1 MVTSTSERAS
11 TISGEVRAPSVLAV
25 LVVHDGA
32 AWLRECL
39 QALAAQT
46 HPRLGVVAVDVGSSD
61 GSDALLRQAL
71 GDARVLSVGA
81 DVGMAG
87 ALRSAL
93 DLPAA
98 HAADYVLMLHDD
110 TALAPD
116 AVARMVDAAQGIA
129 GLEHVGIVGPK
140 VVDWDDPKVLR
151 DVGGSTDRFGHPYS
165 PLQEDE
171 MDQGQYDRVLE
182 VLYVSS
188 CAMLVSRG
196 AWQRTGAFD
205 ERLDGHHDDLD
216 FCWRARLAGFRVLMT
231 PLAQVRHRQARA
243 AGARGREA
251 GHGGQ
256 YQAERA
262 ALAAMLKNYGVW
274 SLLWLLPLH
283 AVIGVLRLV
292 SLTLSRRFEDAYELA
307 SAWTWNLV
315 HLPSTLRRRVRAQS
329 VRSVGDG
336 AVRRFMQSALI
347 RMPRW
352 FQQAER
358 ILEEQLEDEGTR
370 VPVRARA
377 LSLGSQHPVL
387 VGWVFGAAVALLSY
401 RVLMSAP
408 ALEGGAL
415 PAFPGPATT
424 YFGELLSAV
433 RTTGLGGTS
442 AASPALALLG
452 ALAWLPGFGGAVV
465 AKLLLGALPPLA
477 ALVLYR
483 GLARQTGDRVAAV
496 VAGVTLALSAFV
508 FWAFSDGRIALL
520 AAVVVIAAVFDRV
533 DQAFGE
539 RPSAPIRFVVATGA
553 IVALG
558 LAFAPGVGLA
568 IAAMV
573 IAAIVTGPRRIGGLL
588 LLVAAAAVA
597 SALVFPLV
605 PAFVRYPG
613 AALGSWV
620 GAADLLR
627 LGRLAPGPGPGT
639 WAVAWF
645 VPVAAGIAF
654 SLVGPDL
661 RLRAWRGV
669 VLALLGTLL
678 AWASA
683 AGWLPP
689 AMTNAPVYVALA
701 AVAEAAV
708 IAYGVATIGAGMG
721 RQAFGYRQ
729 IAVGALGIVLLVG
742 LAGQI
747 LQAALGGWAIGP
759 NGLPSAW
766 PVVANAP
773 VDARVL
779 WIGRPEPGRFPA
791 PGGDPI
797 GVVDA
802 GPASIRFGITDRD
815 GASVLDLARPDGG
828 AGYQFVRAA
837 LSALLSGGT
846 SHAGALLA
854 PLGVRFVVAGAGD
867 VPPDVRDRLDAQI
880 DLDLVPAEGLVIFR
894 NARALPPAFVTDDR
908 TFARAARASR
918 LVDVAA
924 LGDVAALAMRPS
936 GSSWTSTSG
945 GGFGYVADQRASGWR
960 VTTPEG
966 EQSTSPA
973 FGWAIG
979 FEAPPGA
986 FRLTYEDQGVRT
998 AAIAVLGVLWLG
1010 VLWLTRRP
1018 GSR

>member
-11 TISGEVRAPSVLAV
+11 TSGAVRAASVLVV

-39 QALAAQT
+39 QSLAAQT

-71 GDARVLSVGA
+71 GDARVLSVAAG
-81 DVGMAG
+81 VGIAG
-87 ALRSAL
+87 ALRAAL

-98 HAADYVLMLHDD
+98 HAADYVLILHDD
-110 TALAPD
+110 AALAPD
-116 AVARMVDAAQGIA
+116 AVARMVDAAEGIA
-129 GLEHVGIVGPK
+129 GLDHVGVVGPK

-171 MDQGQYDRVLE
+171 LDQGQYDRVLE

-188 CAMLVSRG
+188 CAMLVSRE

-205 ERLDGHHDDLD
+205 ERLDGYHDDLD

-231 PLAQVRHRQARA
+231 PLAQVRHREARA
-243 AGARGREA
+243 TGVRGRDA
-251 GHGGQ
+251 LHGGQ

-262 ALAAMLKNYGVW
+262 ALAAMLKNYGLL

-283 AVIGVLRLV
+283 VVIGMLRLI

-329 VRSVGDG
+329 VRSTGDG
-336 AVRRFMQSALI
+336 AVRRFMQSTLI

-358 ILEEQLEDEGTR
+358 IFEEQLGEER
-370 VPVRARA
+370 EHVPVRARA
-377 LSLGSQHPVL
+377 LSLGTQHPAL
-387 VGWVFGAAVALLSY
+387 VGWLVGAGLALLAY
-401 RVLMSAP
+401 RVLNSAP
-408 ALEGGAL
+408 TLEGGAL
-415 PAFPGPATT
+415 PAFPGPPAS

-433 RTTGLGGTS
+433 RTTELGGTY

-452 ALAWLPGFGGAVV
+452 ALASVPEAGGAVV
-465 AKLLLGALPPLA
+465 AKVLLGVLPPLA

-483 GLARQTGDRVAAV
+483 SLARQTGDRVAAV
-496 VAGVTLALSAFV
+496 VAGVTFVLSAVV
-508 FWAFSDGRIALL
+508 FWAFSDGRISLL
-520 AAVVVIAAVFDRV
+520 AGLVAIAALFDRA
-533 DQAFGE
+533 DLAFAE
-539 RPSAPIRFVVATGA
+539 RPSAPTRFVVATGA
-553 IVALG
+553 IFALG
-558 LAFAPGVGLA
+558 VAFAPGLA
-568 IAAMV
+568 LAA
-573 IAAIVTGPRRIGGLL
+573 AAIVVAGVVTGPHRIRGLL
-588 LLVAAAAVA
+588 LFLASSAVA
-597 SALVFPLV
+597 GVLVFPLL
-605 PAFVRYPG
+605 PAFATSPG
-613 AALGSWV
+613 PAFGSWV
-620 GAADLLR
+620 GVADLVR

-639 WAVAWF
+639 WVVAWF
-645 VPVAAGIAF
+645 VPVAATIAF
-654 SLVGPDL
+654 SLVGPSS
-661 RLRAWRGV
+661 RRRAWRAV
-669 VLALLGTLL
+669 VLAVLGTFL

-683 AGWLPP
+683 AGWLPF
-689 AMTNAPVYVALA
+689 AMSNAPMYVGLA
-701 AVAEAAV
+701 AAAEASV
-708 IAYGVATIGAGMG
+708 IGYGVATIGAGIG

-729 IAVGALGIVLLVG
+729 IAVAALGLVLLIG
-742 LAGQI
+742 LAGQA
-747 LQAALGGWAIGP
+747 LQAALGGWAIGA

-773 VDARVL
+773 ADARVL

-791 PGGDPI
+791 PGGDPM

-802 GPASIRFGITDRD
+802 GGASVRYGITDRD
-815 GASVLDLARPDGG
+815 GASILDLARPAGG
-828 AGYQFVRAA
+828 PGYDYVRAA
-837 LSALLSGGT
+837 VAELLSGGT

-854 PLGVRFVVAGAGD
+854 PLGVRFVVAASGD
-867 VPPDVRDRLDAQI
+867 VSPEARDRLDAQL
-880 DLDLVPAEGLVIFR
+880 DLDLVPAEGLVIYR
-894 NARALPPAFVTDDR
+894 NARALPPAFVTTDR
-908 TFARAARASR
+908 SFTRAARSSR
-918 LVDVAA
+918 LIDVAR
-924 LGDVAALAMRPS
+924 LGEVATSPMRSS
-936 GSSWTSTSG
+936 GTSWSATSP
-945 GGFGYVADQRASGWR
+945 GGFGFVADQDASGWHA
-960 VTTPEG
+960 TTPSG
-966 EQSTSPA
+966 ERSTSPA

-979 FEAPPGA
+979 FEAPAGA
-986 FRLTYEDQGVRT
+986 LALTYDDQVVRT
-998 AAIAVLGVLWLG
+998 TEVALLGLLWLG

>member
-1 MVTSTSERAS
+1 MVTSASERAS
-11 TISGEVRAPSVLAV
+11 TSEAVRAPSVLAV

-39 QALAAQT
+39 QSLAAQT

-81 DVGMAG
+81 EVGIGG
-87 ALRSAL
+87 AFHVAL

-98 HAADYVLMLHDD
+98 HAADYVLVLHDD
-110 TALAPD
+110 AALAPD

-129 GLEHVGIVGPK
+129 GLEHVGVVGPK

-205 ERLDGHHDDLD
+205 ERLDGYHDDLD

-231 PLAQVRHRQARA
+231 PLAQVRHRDARA
-243 AGARGREA
+243 TGVGGRDA
-251 GHGGQ
+251 LHGGQ

-262 ALAAMLKNYGVW
+262 ALAAMLKNYGLL

-283 AVIGVLRLV
+283 VVIGILRLI

-329 VRSVGDG
+329 VRSVRDG
-336 AVRRFMQSALI
+336 AVRRFMQSTLI

-358 ILEEQLEDEGTR
+358 IFEEQLGEER
-370 VPVRARA
+370 EHVPVRARA
-377 LSLGSQHPVL
+377 LSLGTEHPVL
-387 VGWVFGAAVALLSY
+387 VGWLVAAGLALLAY
-401 RVLMSAP
+401 RVLSAP
-408 ALEGGAL
+408 TLEGGAL
-415 PAFPGPATT
+415 PAFPGPPAR
-424 YFGELLSAV
+424 YIGELLSAV
-433 RTTGLGGTS
+433 RTTGLGGTY
-442 AASPALALLG
+442 AASPALALFG
-452 ALAWLPGFGGAVV
+452 ALASVPGADGAVV
-465 AKLLLGALPPLA
+465 AKVLLGVLPPLA

-483 GLARQTGDRVAAV
+483 GLTRQTGDRVAAV
-496 VAGVTLALSAFV
+496 VAGITFALSAVV
-508 FWAFSDGRIALL
+508 FWAFSDGRISLL
-520 AAVVVIAAVFDRV
+520 AGFVAIAALFDRV
-533 DQAFGE
+533 DVAFGE
-539 RPSAPIRFVVATGA
+539 RPSASVRFVVATGA
-553 IVALG
+553 TVALG
-558 LAFAPGVGLA
+558 VAFAPGVALA
-568 IAAMV
+568 A
-573 IAAIVTGPRRIGGLL
+573 AAIVVAAVVTGPRRIRGLL
-588 LLVAAAAVA
+588 LLLASAAVA
-597 SALVFPLV
+597 GVLVFPLL
-605 PAFVRYPG
+605 PAFAMSPG
-613 AALGSWV
+613 PAFGSWV
-620 GAADLLR
+620 GVADLVR

-639 WAVAWF
+639 WVVAWF
-645 VPVAAGIAF
+645 VPVAATIAF
-654 SLVGPDL
+654 SLVGPSS
-661 RLRAWRGV
+661 RRRAWRAV
-669 VLALLGTLL
+669 VLAVLGTFL

-683 AGWLPP
+683 AGWLPF
-689 AMTNAPVYVALA
+689 AMSNAPIYVGLA
-701 AVAEAAV
+701 AVAEVAV
-708 IAYGVATIGAGMG
+708 IGYGIATIGAGIG

-729 IAVGALGIVLLVG
+729 IAVGALGLVLLVG
-742 LAGQI
+742 LASQA
-747 LQAALGGWAIGP
+747 LQAALGGWAIGA

-773 VDARVL
+773 TDARVL
-779 WIGRPEPGRFPA
+779 WIGLPEPGRFPA

-797 GVVDA
+797 GVADA
-802 GPASIRFGITDRD
+802 GRASVRYGITDRD

-828 AGYQFVRAA
+828 PGYDYVRAVVTE
-837 LSALLSGGT
+837 LVSGGT
-846 SHAGALLA
+846 SHMGALLA
-854 PLGVRFVVAGAGD
+854 PLGVRFVVAGSGD
-867 VPPDVRDRLDAQI
+867 VSPEARDRLDAQL
-880 DLDLVPAEGLVIFR
+880 DLDLVPAEGLVIYR
-894 NARALPPAFVTDDR
+894 NARALPPAFVTMDR
-908 TFARAARASR
+908 PFARAARSSR
-918 LVDVAA
+918 LIDVAS
-924 LGDVAALAMRPS
+924 LGDVATSAMRPS
-936 GSSWTSTSG
+936 GTSWSATSS
-945 GGFGYVADQRASGWR
+945 GGFGYVADQRAAAWH
-960 VTTPEG
+960 VKTPNG
-966 EQSTSPA
+966 ERPTSPA

-979 FEAPPGA
+979 FEAPSGA
-986 FRLTYEDQGVRT
+986 FALTYDDQDVRT
-998 AAIAVLGVLWLG
+998 VEVALLGALWLG

>member
-1 MVTSTSERAS
+1 MVASTSERAS
-11 TISGEVRAPSVLAV
+11 ISGEVGAPSVLAV

-39 QALAAQT
+39 RALAAQT
-46 HPRLGVVAVDVGSSD
+46 HPRLGVLAVDVGSSD

-71 GDARVLSVGA
+71 GDARVLNVGA
-81 DVGMAG
+81 DDGIAG
-87 ALRSAL
+87 ALRAAL

-98 HAADYVLMLHDD
+98 HAADYVLVLHDD
-110 TALAPD
+110 AALAPD

-140 VVDWDDPKVLR
+140 VVDWHDPKVLR
-151 DVGGSTDRFGHPYS
+151 DVGRSTDRFGHPYS

-196 AWQRTGAFD
+196 VWQRAGGFD

-231 PLAQVRHRQARA
+231 PLAQVRHRDARA
-243 AGARGREA
+243 TGDRGRET

-262 ALAAMLKNYGVW
+262 ALAAMLKNYGLA

-283 AVIGVLRLV
+283 VVIGVLRLV
-292 SLTLSRRFEDAYELA
+292 SLTVSRRFEDAYELA
-307 SAWTWNLV
+307 AAWTWNLV

-329 VRSVGDG
+329 VRTVGDG

-358 ILEEQLEDEGTR
+358 IFEEQLEDEDAH

-387 VGWVFGAAVALLSY
+387 VGWVVGAAVALLSY
-401 RVLMSAP
+401 RVLISVP
-408 ALEGGAL
+408 RLEGGAL
-415 PAFPGPATT
+415 PDFPGPATA
-424 YFGELLSAV
+424 YFGELLSAI

-452 ALAWLPGFGGAVV
+452 AVAWLPGFDGAVV

-483 GLARQTGDRVAAV
+483 GLARQTGDRVSAV
-496 VAGVTLALSAFV
+496 VAGVTLALSAVV
-508 FWAFSDGRIALL
+508 FWAFSDGRIELL
-520 AAVVVIAAVFDRV
+520 AGIVLIAALFDRI

-553 IVALG
+553 FVALG
-558 LAFAPGVGLA
+558 LAFAPGIGLA

-573 IAAIVTGPRRIGGLL
+573 LAAIVTGPRRAGGLAL
-588 LLVAAAAVA
+588 LLAAGVVGGV
-597 SALVFPLV
+597 LVFPLL

-613 AALGSWV
+613 QSLGAWV
-620 GAADLLR
+620 GAAELLR

-654 SLVGPDL
+654 SLVGPGL
-661 RLRAWRGV
+661 RRRAWRAV
-669 VLALLGTLL
+669 IVALLGTFL

-683 AGWLPP
+683 AGWLPS
-689 AMTNAPVYVALA
+689 ALSNAPVYVALA

-708 IAYGVATIGAGMG
+708 IGYGVATIGAGIG

-729 IAVGALGIVLLVG
+729 VGVVALGVVLLVG
-742 LAGQI
+742 LAGQV
-747 LQAALGGWAIGP
+747 LQAALGGWAIGA

-797 GVVDA
+797 GVVEA
-802 GPASIRFGITDRD
+802 GAASVRYAITDRD

-828 AGYQFVRAA
+828 PGYQYVRAT
-837 LSALLSGGT
+837 LSAVLAGGT

-867 VPPDVRDRLDAQI
+867 VPPAVRGRLDAQL

-894 NARALPPAFVTDDR
+894 NARVLPTAFVTDDR
-908 TFARAARASR
+908 AFARAARASD
-918 LVDVAA
+918 LVGVAA
-924 LGDVAALAMRPS
+924 LGDVAASPMHPS
-936 GSSWTSTSG
+936 GSSWTSSSG
-945 GGFGYVADQRASGWR
+945 EGFGYLADQHASGWR
-960 VTTPEG
+960 ATTQEG
-966 EQSTSPA
+966 PRPTSAA

-979 FEAPPGA
+979 FQAPPGPI
-986 FRLTYEDQGVRT
+986 RLSYDDHGLRT
-998 AAIAVLGVLWLG
+998 AAIAILGVLWIG

>member
-11 TISGEVRAPSVLAV
+11 IAGEVRAPSVLAV

-71 GDARVLSVGA
+71 GDSRVLSVEA
-81 DVGMAG
+81 DDGMAG
-87 ALRSAL
+87 ALRAAL

-98 HAADYVLMLHDD
+98 QAADYVLVLHDD
-110 TALAPD
+110 AALAPD

-151 DVGGSTDRFGHPYS
+151 DVGRSTDRFGHPYS

-205 ERLDGHHDDLD
+205 ERLDGHYDDLD

-231 PLAQVRHRQARA
+231 PLAQVRHRDARA
-243 AGARGREA
+243 AGARGRE

-283 AVIGVLRLV
+283 AVIGVVRLV

-336 AVRRFMQSALI
+336 AVRRFMQSTLI

-358 ILEEQLEDEGTR
+358 IFEEQLEEEGAR

-377 LSLGSQHPVL
+377 MSLGSQHPVL
-387 VGWVFGAAVALLSY
+387 VAWVVGGAVALLSY

-408 ALEGGAL
+408 ALQGGAL

-424 YFGELLSAV
+424 YFAELLSAV

-452 ALAWLPGFGGAVV
+452 ALAWLPGFDGAVV

-483 GLARQTGDRVAAV
+483 GLARQTGDRVAGV
-496 VAGVTLALSAFV
+496 VGGVTLALSAVV
-508 FWAFSDGRIALL
+508 FWGFSDGRIALL
-520 AAVVVIAAVFDRV
+520 AGVVVIAAVFDRI

-558 LAFAPGVGLA
+558 LAFAPGIGLA
-568 IAAMV
+568 VAAMV
-573 IAAIVTGPRRIGGLL
+573 LAAIVTGPRRVGGLL
-588 LLVAAAAVA
+588 LLLAA
-597 SALVFPLV
+597 SAVGGVLVFPLV
-605 PAFVRYPG
+605 PAFVKDPG

-620 GAADLLR
+620 GAADLLW
-627 LGRLAPGPGPGT
+627 LGRLAPGRGPGT

-645 VPVAAGIAF
+645 VPVAAVIAF

-661 RLRAWRGV
+661 RRRAWRGV
-669 VLALLGTLL
+669 LLALLGTLL

-683 AGWLPP
+683 AGWLPA
-689 AMTNAPVYVALA
+689 AMSNAPVYLALA

-708 IAYGVATIGAGMG
+708 IAYGVATIGAGIG

-742 LAGQI
+742 LAGQVF
-747 LQAALGGWAIGP
+747 QAALGGWAIGP

-773 VDARVL
+773 ADARVL

-802 GPASIRFGITDRD
+802 GAASVRFGITDRD
-815 GASVLDLARPDGG
+815 GASVLDLSRPDGG
-828 AGYQFVRAA
+828 AGYQYVREA
-837 LSALLSGGT
+837 LLALLSGGT

-867 VPPDVRDRLDAQI
+867 VPPGVRDRLEAQL

-894 NARALPPAFVTDDR
+894 NARALPPAFVTGDR
-908 TFARAARASR
+908 AFARAAGTAH
-918 LVDVAA
+918 LIDVAA
-924 LGDVAALAMRPS
+924 LGDVAASAMRPS
-936 GSSWTSTSG
+936 GSSWTSTSR

-960 VTTPEG
+960 VTTPQG
-966 EQSTSPA
+966 ERPTSAA

-979 FEAPPGA
+979 FEAPPGP
-986 FRLTYEDQGVRT
+986 FRLTYEDQGIRT
-998 AAIAVLGVLWLG
+998 AAIAVLGLLWLG
-1010 VLWLTRRP
+1010 VLWVTRRP